1 MQPSQIGPVA
11 LQERIQTIDI
21 IRGIALLG
29 IFIVNLTVDNPGMTP
44 MQGRAGFFDQLVYWP
59 IKFFLNNK
67 FINIYCFLFGLGFS
81 IQLLRAKANNSNFII
96 IYIRRL
102 MILFLFGALIKIFI
116 SGRGVLDEYAMAG
129 VLLLI
134 LYKLPKI
141 FLHVLAAFC
150 IFLFW
155 TRDTVKRQ
163 QQMPST
169 NIKITIDTAK
179 LDSYVGVYQLS
190 PKRNLI
196 FIRRG
201 SQLSGEGLAFNYR
214 LIPLSDSEFRYAD
227 RDGRITFLKD
237 SAGNMSCIILNKEGR
252 KIEAVKIKTDL
263 QLALKEQQE
272 KRKSLKFEQEKLSYK
287 QFVVRNAKRF
297 WGWLKYM
304 DWKDVLW
311 EFLRTILPVF
321 LIGAYAGRR
330 KIFSDISSNRLFIK
344 NVMKW
349 CLLIGM
355 TGISMVLGFDAFNF
369 VSGNPNEAYYRLM
382 LWYRLCWDIGSIIM
396 ALGIIAWLTL
406 QLEKKEWKKRFSF
419 FIPVGR
425 MGLTN
430 YFLSLIIGDR
440 FILGEQGFDLA
451 GRSGPFL
458 RFVLA
463 LVSFALIVFISRLWF
478 KYFKMGPLEWLWRS
492 LTYLKFQPM
501 RLKPSNKT
509 VEKEMGSV

>member
-1 MQPSQIGPVA
+1 MTQATIGPVQA
-11 LQERIQTIDI
+11 QERIQTIDI

-29 IFIVNLTVDNPGMTP
+29 IIIVNLTVDNPGMTP
-44 MQGRAGFFDQLVYWP
+44 MQGRTGFFDQLVYWP
-59 IKFFLNNK
+59 IKFFLNSK

-81 IQLLRAKANNSNFII
+81 IQLLSAKANNSNFIF
-96 IYIRRL
+96 IYMRRL
-102 MILFLFGALIKIFI
+102 IILFLFGALIKIFI

-129 VLLLI
+129 VVLLI
-134 LYKLPKI
+134 LYKLPKNI
-141 FLHVLAAFC
+141 LPVLAAFC
-150 IFLFW
+150 IVFFW

-169 NIKITIDTAK
+169 NNKITIDTAK

-196 FIRRG
+196 FVRRG

-214 LIPLSDSEFRYAD
+214 LIPLSDSEFIRAD
-227 RDGRITFLKD
+227 ANVRITFLKD
-237 SAGNMSCIILNKEGR
+237 SAGNMNCLSLNNDGR
-252 KIEAVKIKTDL
+252 KTKSIKIKTDL
-263 QLALKEQQE
+263 QLALKEQLE
-272 KRKSLKFEQEKLSYK
+272 KRKTLKFEQEKLSYK

-297 WGWLKYM
+297 WGGLKYM
-304 DWKDVLW
+304 DWKDVLLG
-311 EFLRTILPVF
+311 FLMAILPVF
-321 LIGAYAGRR
+321 LLGAYAGRR
-330 KIFSDISSNRLFIK
+330 KNFSDISANRPFIQ

-355 TGISMVLGFDAFNF
+355 TGISMVLGFDALNYI
-369 VSGNPNEAYYRLM
+369 SGNPNEAYYRLM
-382 LWYRLCWDIGSIIM
+382 LWYRLCWEIGSIIM
-396 ALGIIAWLTL
+396 ALGIVAWLTL
-406 QLEKKEWKKRFSF
+406 QLEKQEWKKRFSF

-451 GRSGPFL
+451 GKSGPFL

-463 LVSFALIVFISRLWF
+463 LISFALIVFISRWWF
-478 KYFKMGPLEWLWRS
+478 KYFRMGPLEWLWRS

-501 RLKPSNKT
+501 RLNTTIKT
-509 VEKEMGSV
+509 EEKENI